1 MTPAVLYARVSS
13 REQQQEGY
21 SIEAQVKLLRSYA
34 AKSGMEIVHEF
45 IEIESATAAGR
56 KSFGEMLSFLR
67 HSKNCSTVLVEKTD
81 RLSRNFE
88 DEVSLN
94 RLDLEIHFVKTG
106 TVLSKNAR
114 AQTKF
119 MHGIEL
125 VSSKYY
131 SDNLREEV
139 MKGMHEKAAQGI
151 LPAKAPFGYRNNK
164 ADRTIE
170 VHLEN
175 SLIVKRMFTLYASGA
190 YTLATLA
197 KTIHREM
204 GKKISK
210 TGVHLILQNRFY
222 VGLMTW
228 GGKQYPG
235 THELFITVQAFNE
248 VQAVLSGHN
257 RLKYSKREVSL
268 RGLMTCAHDGC
279 MLTGDIQKKK
289 YVYYRCTG
297 HRGKCG
303 LPRFREEDIINRL
316 GEPLKDLQ
324 VPAEIVSQIVARI
337 RDDQGRARGK
347 VSQERTFLE
356 SRLTSIRNRM
366 DKAYSDK
373 LDGKIAEDFWQRL
386 MTEWGMEEQQVKM
399 AIQGLSS
406 GETGD
411 RALDAQ
417 KIFELANSAYYLYVS
432 QDLVEKAKL
441 LRMVVSNFSVD
452 TVSVCPTY
460 RKPFDMIAK
469 RAQSEEWSGREDSN
483 LRPPGPEPGALPDC
497 ATPRTLR

>member
-1 MTPAVLYARVSS
+1 MKPAVLYARVSS

-34 AKSGMEIVHEF
+34 AKNGMEIVRDF
-45 IEIESATAAGR
+45 IDIESAKVSGR
-56 KSFGEMLSFLR
+56 KAFGEMLGFLGD
-67 HSKNCSTVLVEKTD
+67 SKNCSTVLVEKTD

-94 RLDLEIHFVKTG
+94 RLDLEVHFVKTA
-106 TVLSKNAR
+106 TVLSKHAR

-139 MKGMHEKAAQGI
+139 MKGMHEKASQGI
-151 LPAKAPFGYRNNK
+151 FPAKAPFGYRNNK
-164 ADRTIE
+164 ATRTIE
-170 VHLEN
+170 VHPEN
-175 SLIVKRMFTLYASGA
+175 SLVVKRMFALYASGA

-197 KTIHREM
+197 KTIQREM

-210 TGVHLILQNRFY
+210 AGVHVILQNYFY

-235 THELFITVQAFNE
+235 THELFVTPQTFNE
-248 VQAVLSGHN
+248 VQAVLAGHN
-257 RLKYSKREVSL
+257 RLKYSKREIAL
-268 RGLMTCAHDGC
+268 RGLMICAHDGC
-279 MLTGDIQKKK
+279 MLTGDVQKEK

-316 GEPLKDLQ
+316 GEPLKNLQ
-324 VPAEIVSQIVARI
+324 VPPEIVSQIVARI
-337 RDDQGRARGK
+337 RDDQRRARGK
-347 VSQERTFLE
+347 VSTERTFLE
-356 SRLTSIRNRM
+356 SRLTAIRNRM

-373 LDGKIAEDFWQRL
+373 LDGKIPEDFWQRQ
-386 MTEWGMEEQQVKM
+386 MTEWRMEEQQVNM

-406 GETGD
+406 AETGD

-417 KIFELANSAYYLYVS
+417 KIFELANGAYLLYVS
-432 QDLVEKAKL
+432 QNSVEKAKL
-441 LRMVVSNFSVD
+441 LRMVVSNYSVD
-452 TVSVCPTY
+452 AVSVCPTY

-469 RAQSEEWSGREDSN
+469 RAQNEEWSGRLDSN
-483 LRPPGPEPGALPDC
+483 
-497 ATPRTLR
+497 